1 MTPDDLHARRL
12 SLGMTQAQLASAL
25 GATPNTVARWERGEL
40 KIERPETLALALE
53 ALEARQ

>member
-1 MTPDDLHARRL
+1 MTPSDLHSSRIA
-12 SLGMTQAQLASAL
+12 LGMTQAQLAGAL
-25 GATPNTVARWERGEL
+25 GTTPNTVARWERGEL